1 MEESA
6 KLEVRVQVI
15 ETKLDSVAAKV
26 EQLAAS
32 VDERFDGVDQR
43 FDGVDQRFD
52 GVDQRFEAVDQRF
65 DAVDRRFDAVDRRFD
80 ALEAAIVEQREYTD
94 FAFTQLDH
102 KIDAGFAQW
111 DDRFSRF
118 ERKLDQFIDVQV
130 RTNDLVERRLRALE
144 SPKP

>member
-15 ETKLDSVAAKV
+15 ETKLDSLADKV

-43 FDGVDQRFD
+43 FA
-52 GVDQRFEAVDQRF
+52 GVDQRFEAVDRRF

-80 ALEAAIVEQREYTD
+80 ALEAAIVEQREYTE

-144 SPKP
+144 SRKP

>member
-15 ETKLDSVAAKV
+15 ETKLDSLADKV

-43 FDGVDQRFD
+43 FA
-52 GVDQRFEAVDQRF
+52 GVDQRFEAVDRRF

-80 ALEAAIVEQREYTD
+80 ALEAAIVEQREYTE

-130 RTNDLVERRLRALE
+130 RTNDLVERRLRARE